1 MKIIGIVGSSRKG
14 SFNRALMDAFVKRA
28 PKDVA
33 IEIADIDSLPFYN
46 ADIEDPYPE
55 TAQTLKDHLV
65 TADAFIIATPEYNR
79 GVPGVLK
86 NAIDWMS
93 RPKGPSPFSSKPVL
107 VIGASDGNIGTAVAQ
122 SSLKV
127 TLLHLN
133 AHILGKPEFFL
144 GMAQNKFDQNGNLI
158 DEKTG
163 AFITSALTTLQ
174 EAHAL
179 RAK

>member
-14 SFNRALMDAFVKRA
+14 SFNRALMDAFIKRV
-28 PKDVA
+28 PKDIE
-33 IEIADIDSLPFYN
+33 IEIADIDSIPFYN
-46 ADIEDPYPE
+46 ADEEDPYPLS
-55 TAQTLKDHLV
+55 AQALKDHLW

-93 RPKGPSPFSSKPVL
+93 RPKGPSPFSFKPVL
-107 VIGASDGNIGTAVAQ
+107 VVGASDGNIGTAVAQ
-122 SSLKV
+122 SSLKI

-133 AHILGKPEFFL
+133 AQVLGKPEFFL
-144 GMAQNKFDQNGNLI
+144 GMAQDKFDGNGNLI

-163 AFITSALTTLQ
+163 AFITSALMTLQ
-174 EAHAL
+174 EAYAS
-179 RAK
+179 RGQ